1 MVTLPAIIVSSN
13 SSNTYPTIVCD
24 DIHHCRTLLNIVVS
38 CASTVFLCTW
48 VASHPDVPGD
58 PYEPWWRMRT
68 VNDILEK
75 RIAIVLVALLA
86 PEIILWCA
94 FLDWINSCEKLTRIM
109 RKGVFAHA
117 ILSSLMSIRRSP
129 RM

>member
-1 MVTLPAIIVSSN
+1 MVTLPVMIIASN
-13 SSNTYPTIVCD
+13 SSNIQPTMVCD
-24 DIHHCRTLLNIVVS
+24 DIHHCRTLLSIIVS

-58 PYEPWWRMRT
+58 PYEPWWRMRRID
-68 VNDILEK
+68 DILEK

-109 RKGVFAHA
+109 RKGVPART
-117 ILSSLMSIRRSP
+117 ILSPLTSIRKSP